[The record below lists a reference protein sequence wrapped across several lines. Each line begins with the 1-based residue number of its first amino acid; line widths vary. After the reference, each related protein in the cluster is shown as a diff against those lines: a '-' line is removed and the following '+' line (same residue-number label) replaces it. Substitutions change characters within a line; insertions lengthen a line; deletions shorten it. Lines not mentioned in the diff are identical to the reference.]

1 MNKKELI
8 AYVAKKTGKSFKDTE
23 ITLNGVLES
32 IVEVTLREEPINLL
46 GFGSFSIKK
55 APERMGYNPSAKKPM
70 QIPAKRL
77 VKFKPGAKLIL
88 EK

>member
-32 IVEVTLREEPINLL
+32 IVEVTL
-46 GFGSFSIKK
+46 
-55 APERMGYNPSAKKPM
+55 
-70 QIPAKRL
+70 
-77 VKFKPGAKLIL
+77 
-88 EK
+88 